1 MTKILVVDDEI
12 DIVDLLV
19 DDLSDNG
26 FNVISAHNGIEALE
40 QVYREQPDV
49 VLLDLMMPVLNGYE
63 VLQELRRNPTTKD
76 LPVIM
81 LTALSP
87 TEGEQAALR
96 LGANH
101 YVTKVWEPGT
111 LQAVIR
117 VALREAGKSQSQSQ
131 SPSKPSASR
140 FRNVTVFHVN
150 DQNPSAR
157 WVQEA

>member
-12 DIVDLLV
+12 DIVNLLI
-19 DDLSDNG
+19 DDLSDEG
-26 FNVISAHNGIEALE
+26 FDVISAHNGLEALAE
-40 QVYREQPDV
+40 IYREQPDV

-63 VLQELRRNPTTKD
+63 VLQELRRNPKTKS

-81 LTALSP
+81 LTAVSP
-87 TEGEQAALR
+87 AEGEQAALR

-117 VALREAGKSQSQSQ
+117 VALREGGHSGLVEP
-131 SPSKPSASR
+131 SPSR
-140 FRNVTVFHVN
+140 FRNVTLFHVN
-150 DQNPSAR
+150 EQNPAAH
-157 WVQEA
+157 WVEQA